1 MLIAC
6 GIGLILI
13 NILYLC
19 TIPYKKTF
27 RKKLNSKEHKL
38 LALYGFSMFITDRF
52 PKKLRDKNGAVD
64 KAIKELKV
72 KENVQKEKYLYLVQK
87 ISISLLVIIVTLV
100 IGVATGML
108 EKMKESESIK
118 ELKRDSSKMMTYE
131 FVAEKE
137 NEQQETIVVDINS
150 KELTDDE
157 VYELLESME
166 APLVKKVLGENES
179 TEKVSKPLN
188 LVSSIG
194 NGISVTWEISDSSII
209 NYDGEIS
216 ESISQEGSIVS
227 LTANMMLNDISTEYT
242 FFVNVYPSANEK
254 SLQQQLQEYVNE
266 NNKYDEKVKLPET
279 VNGRTV
285 RYFPKTQNSYHWII
299 LAGIVGAM
307 AIFILKDQDLKKEV
321 KKRNH
326 QMTMDYPE
334 IVGEILLYYNAG
346 LSFKSGI
353 ERIVINYENEKQ
365 QDKSLFRYAYE
376 ELEITLRKMKSGI
389 SEVEA
394 INEYGNRCGLH
405 CYIKL
410 AGIIEQNIRRGSRE
424 VSYALKTEL
433 NNAMFERKNAALK
446 EGGEMS
452 TKLLGPMVIM
462 LIISIVIIMVPA
474 LWSMNI

>member
-27 RKKLNSKEHKL
+27 RKKLNRKEHKL
-38 LALYGFSMFITDRF
+38 LALYGLSMFIADRF
-52 PKKLRDKNGAVD
+52 PKKFRDKKGAVD

-72 KENVQKEKYLYLVQK
+72 KENVQKEKYLYLGQK

-100 IGVATGML
+100 IGVVAGMM
-108 EKMKESESIK
+108 EKLQTSESIK
-118 ELKRDSSKMMTYE
+118 ELKRDSSKITTYK

-137 NEQQETIVVDINS
+137 NGQQEAIAVDINS
-150 KELTDDE
+150 RELTDEE

-166 APLVKKVLGENES
+166 EPLVKEVLGENES

-194 NGISVTWEISDSSII
+194 NGISVTWDISDSSII

-216 ESISQEGSIVS
+216 ESASKEGSIVT
-227 LTANMMLNDISTEYT
+227 LTANMMRNNISTEYS
-242 FFVNVYPSANEK
+242 FFVNVFPPSDEK

-266 NNKYDEKVKLPET
+266 NNKYDEKVKLPESIS
-279 VNGRTV
+279 GQTV
-285 RYFPKTQNSYHWII
+285 RYFSKTQNSYHWII
-299 LAGIVGAM
+299 LAGVVGAV

-346 LSFKSGI
+346 LSFKLGI
-353 ERIVINYENEKQ
+353 ERIVANYEKEKH
-365 QDKSLFRYAYE
+365 QDRNLFRYAYE
-376 ELEITLRKMKSGI
+376 ELEVALRKMKSGI

-394 INEYGNRCGLH
+394 INEYGSRCGLH

-410 AGIIEQNIRRGSRE
+410 AGIIEQNLRRGSRE
-424 VSYALKTEL
+424 VSYALKNEL
-433 NNAMFERKNAALK
+433 NNAMFERKNTALK

-452 TKLLGPMVIM
+452 TKLLGPMVVM